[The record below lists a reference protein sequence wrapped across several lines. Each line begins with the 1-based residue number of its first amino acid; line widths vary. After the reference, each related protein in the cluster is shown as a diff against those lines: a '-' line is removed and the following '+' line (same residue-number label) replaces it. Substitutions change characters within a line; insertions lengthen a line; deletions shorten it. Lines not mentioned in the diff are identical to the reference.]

1 MGGDS
6 QARSR
11 RWPFDCRTAQQRGAG
26 RQPVAYQ
33 LSPNERQ
40 LLRKLPF
47 LFWLWRT
54 HSPKSL
60 LKEWT
65 GRLGSKAQRIDFSA
79 RELGEQALEF
89 AAQTLRILEWRLTLD
104 VIDSAAQTTP
114 RSRAR
119 VDEQWPKRLPWRPVW
134 DSTLRTDW
142 QKNVPSLHRAVQ
154 PSWHSSR
161 RK

>member
-1 MGGDS
+1 MGGLGRSYRRRDGARLGQRHLHLARGLRQVGGDS

-11 RWPFDCRTAQQRGAG
+11 RWPFDRRTAQQRGAG

-65 GRLGSKAQRIDFSA
+65 GQLGSKAQRIDSSA
-79 RELGEQALEF
+79 RELG
-89 AAQTLRILEWRLTLD
+89 
-104 VIDSAAQTTP
+104 
-114 RSRAR
+114 
-119 VDEQWPKRLPWRPVW
+119 
-134 DSTLRTDW
+134 
-142 QKNVPSLHRAVQ
+142 
-154 PSWHSSR
+154 
-161 RK
+161 